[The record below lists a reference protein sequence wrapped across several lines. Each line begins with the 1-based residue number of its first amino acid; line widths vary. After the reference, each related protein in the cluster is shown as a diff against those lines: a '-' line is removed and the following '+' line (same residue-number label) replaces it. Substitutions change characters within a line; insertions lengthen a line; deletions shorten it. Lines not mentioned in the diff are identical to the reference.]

1 MLYAVNVAV
10 LDLTILVLMPTYLK
24 DYSVRRILEQNKLS
38 IIGSEQ
44 EKKTTEIIQE
54 KISTILKKG
63 RQFKVDQTLKYKN

>member
-44 EKKTTEIIQE
+44 EKKTTKIIQE

>member
-1 MLYAVNVAV
+1 M

-44 EKKTTEIIQE
+44 EKKTTKIIQE